1 MVCAVWLM
9 LTASPSG
16 TTAGRT
22 RGVRLLTLDRP
33 FPAGGRYPADPY
45 IGPRVCGECH
55 PGESALHVRSGHA
68 QTLRPAGR
76 RAVALGLDGKTIA
89 DPELS
94 DVSWSY
100 RYRDGQLSIVR
111 KASGQ
116 VEECVAEYAFGSGH
130 HAMTFVN
137 VIDPKVPAI
146 LEHRITYFTRQHAL
160 GVTPGQAC
168 GARLSPTDPD
178 RLRARVARG
187 PQVLRVSRDP
197 GLARRRE
204 DRRVDDDPQ
213 RLVRALSRPGG
224 AHVEAARR
232 GAAASELELPFGSGR
247 YTAEGL
253 LTLCGT
259 CHRHPSKARPDQIR
273 PDDPQLAR
281 FQPVGIIASRCFRES
296 RGAFSCVTC
305 HDPHARASS
314 DRGTYLA
321 VCLSCHSGGPSVG
334 PPGAAGTP
342 CPVAPRGDCVGCHM
356 PRVDSGQHVLFADHW
371 IRVRRPGESR
381 SPSACRPRT

>member
-1 MVCAVWLM
+1 MAEMVARDQPDSPAPPAGLSASVRRARRITILILAAVVVCAVWLM

-160 GVTPGQAC
+160 GVTPGQVAELDSPRRTPI
-168 GARLSPTDPD
+168 GSVLESREARKCFGCHVTQVSLGGEKIDELTMIPNVSCERRHGP
-178 RLRARVARG
+178 AR
-187 PQVLRVSRDP
+187 
-197 GLARRRE
+197 
-204 DRRVDDDPQ
+204 
-213 RLVRALSRPGG
+213 

-232 GAAASELELPFGSGR
+232 
-247 YTAEGL
+247 
-253 LTLCGT
+253 
-259 CHRHPSKARPDQIR
+259 ARPPR
-273 PDDPQLAR
+273 
-281 FQPVGIIASRCFRES
+281 
-296 RGAFSCVTC
+296 
-305 HDPHARASS
+305 SS
-314 DRGTYLA
+314 
-321 VCLSCHSGGPSVG
+321 S
-334 PPGAAGTP
+334 
-342 CPVAPRGDCVGCHM
+342 
-356 PRVDSGQHVLFADHW
+356 
-371 IRVRRPGESR
+371 
-381 SPSACRPRT
+381 SPSARAGTRPRAS